1 MLVGVFVRVVCED
14 GVDVEGEVFKSVG
27 VLCVSGEEWSLDAG
41 VEFGGG
47 VETFFGGVTVIEG
60 SA

>member
-1 MLVGVFVRVVCED
+1 MRVVCED